1 MPAMIS
7 APQPLAVEAGAQML
21 AAGGNAFDAAV
32 TCAAVQWLVDPHS
45 CGAGGYMVMASW
57 SAETG
62 EMNQILDAP
71 AIAGSRVTAEMWQDI
86 VIRPNP
92 EGWGYFLEG
101 KVNEDGYES
110 ICVPGIGRGLA
121 EMHQRWCSRDW
132 SELLSPAI
140 AVAENGWMVGALQA
154 SRWKEPP
161 GFYEGS
167 SGRQKLDVTPAAQK
181 IFLKEDGSTY
191 EMHETL
197 TNPDYGAT
205 LRRIA
210 EVGPEDLYTGE
221 LAEKMMSDL
230 AEHGSWV
237 TAEDLAGYR
246 PRLEAPV
253 TSEYKGWTVASN
265 QPPHGGPTLA
275 AILNIL
281 DDDDLVSLG
290 HNSPAYILR
299 VSLAMKAAFADRNR
313 HLADNQ
319 FEDVPLEWM
328 TSRERAMEWREILAG
343 GDAIDVGRQQQDSGT
358 THVSVV
364 DHAGNCVSLTHSLG
378 TSSGV
383 ITDGLGFMYNNS
395 MVNFDPLPGK
405 PNSIAPGK
413 GRTTGM
419 TPTIV
424 LKDGQP
430 VLVVGAPGAT
440 RIVTS
445 VLQVILNHL
454 EFGMSISD
462 AVHAPRFDCQGD
474 LIKCQT
480 RIPEYI
486 LQTVRE
492 SHPVVR
498 IPRSHGGL
506 ALVHA
511 VAIDPQSGALSGAAD
526 TGADGMALRVD

>member
-1 MPAMIS
+1 
-7 APQPLAVEAGAQML
+7 
-21 AAGGNAFDAAV
+21 
-32 TCAAVQWLVDPHS
+32 
-45 CGAGGYMVMASW
+45 
-57 SAETG
+57 
-62 EMNQILDAP
+62 
-71 AIAGSRVTAEMWQDI
+71 
-86 VIRPNP
+86 
-92 EGWGYFLEG
+92 
-101 KVNEDGYES
+101 
-110 ICVPGIGRGLA
+110 
-121 EMHQRWCSRDW
+121 
-132 SELLSPAI
+132 
-140 AVAENGWMVGALQA
+140 
-154 SRWKEPP
+154 
-161 GFYEGS
+161 
-167 SGRQKLDVTPAAQK
+167 
-181 IFLKEDGSTY
+181 
-191 EMHETL
+191 
-197 TNPDYGAT
+197 
-205 LRRIA
+205 
-210 EVGPEDLYTGE
+210 
-221 LAEKMMSDL
+221 
-230 AEHGSWV
+230 
-237 TAEDLAGYR
+237 
-246 PRLEAPV
+246 
-253 TSEYKGWTVASN
+253 
-265 QPPHGGPTLA
+265 
-275 AILNIL
+275 
-281 DDDDLVSLG
+281 
-290 HNSPAYILR
+290 
-299 VSLAMKAAFADRNR
+299 
-313 HLADNQ
+313 
-319 FEDVPLEWM
+319 
-328 TSRERAMEWREILAG
+328 
-343 GDAIDVGRQQQDSGT
+343 
-358 THVSVV
+358 
-364 DHAGNCVSLTHSLG
+364 
-378 TSSGV
+378 
-383 ITDGLGFMYNNS
+383 MYNNS